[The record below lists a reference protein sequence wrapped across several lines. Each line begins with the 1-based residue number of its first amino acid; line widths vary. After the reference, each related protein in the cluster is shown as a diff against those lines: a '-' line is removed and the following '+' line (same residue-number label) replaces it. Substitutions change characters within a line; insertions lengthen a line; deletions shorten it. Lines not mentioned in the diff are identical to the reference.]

1 MTARGGLDCAQGEEL
16 LSDHVEGALD
26 PVLEA
31 DVRAHIE
38 ECDRCLELRA
48 ALREVID
55 ALRET
60 AEAAPSA
67 DLASRAAEAALR
79 AARGRTRRVGL
90 PSFTGLP
97 PWVLATAAVLALAL
111 STGLVTASG
120 GRGPLG
126 GPSRIAQRVSAAGV
140 YVAERVDRLVEDFRV
155 LRVLVGTAFEGRV
168 DRVNDRVEDYRRLLE
183 RRQKDEQLERSRRG
197 ASPAPAA
204 SPSPVEQEVL
214 NQRSDALVNP
224 GVANA

>member
-1 MTARGGLDCAQGEEL
+1 MTTRGGLDCARVEEL

-26 PVLEA
+26 PILEA

-38 ECDRCLELRA
+38 ECDQCLELRA

-60 AEAAPSA
+60 AEAVPSG
-67 DLASRAAEAALR
+67 DLAARAAEAALR
-79 AARGRTRRVGL
+79 AARGRTRRIGL

-120 GRGPLG
+120 GKGPLG

-140 YVAERVDRLVEDFRV
+140 YAAERKDRLVEDFRV

-183 RRQKDEQLERSRRG
+183 RRQKDEQLERSRRD
-197 ASPAPAA
+197 APPAPAA
-204 SPSPVEQEVL
+204 SPSPAQQELL
-214 NQRSDALVNP
+214 NQRSDARVDEWR
-224 GVANA
+224 G